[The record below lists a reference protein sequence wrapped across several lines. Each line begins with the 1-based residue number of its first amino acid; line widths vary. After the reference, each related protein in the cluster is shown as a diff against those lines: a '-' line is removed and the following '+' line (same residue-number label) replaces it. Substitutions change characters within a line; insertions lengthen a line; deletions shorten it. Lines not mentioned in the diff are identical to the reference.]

1 MAAFRVALVG
11 YGVGGAVFHAPLI
24 AATSGLRL
32 AVIVTADPGRRAA
45 ADRAFPGVPL
55 LDRAERLLAAAD
67 EFDLVVVAAPNRA
80 HAPLA
85 LAALDAGCAV
95 VVDKP
100 LAVTAAEAGGLV
112 ARAAETGQLLTVF
125 HNRRFDGDFRTVR
138 RLLATGELGTVTRF
152 ESRFERWR
160 PQPRAGSWRER
171 AAPAEGGGI
180 LFDLGSHLID
190 QALVL
195 FGRPDSVYAE
205 VDHRR
210 EGVEADDDVF
220 VALTHPGGV
229 PSHLWASAVSGSPGP
244 RFRLLGSR
252 AAYVSWGLDPQ
263 EETLRAGGRPGDAG
277 FGQVPEDRWGRLG
290 AGPDTRPVPTL
301 AGTYPAFYSQ
311 LVTALRDGGPPPVDP
326 ADAVLGLDI
335 IAAARRSATE
345 GVVVAVR

>member
-11 YGVGGAVFHAPLI
+11 YGVGVAVFHAPLI

-100 LAVTAAEAGGLV
+100 LAVTAAEAGRLV
-112 ARAAETGQLLTVF
+112 ARAAETGRLLTVF

-138 RLLATGELGTVTRF
+138 RLLATGELGPVTRF

-171 AAPAEGGGI
+171 AAPAEGGGSCSI
-180 LFDLGSHLID
+180 S
-190 QALVL
+190 AATSST
-195 FGRPDSVYAE
+195 RPS
-205 VDHRR
+205 
-210 EGVEADDDVF
+210 
-220 VALTHPGGV
+220 
-229 PSHLWASAVSGSPGP
+229 SCS
-244 RFRLLGSR
+244 
-252 AAYVSWGLDPQ
+252 
-263 EETLRAGGRPGDAG
+263 
-277 FGQVPEDRWGRLG
+277 
-290 AGPDTRPVPTL
+290 AGPTACTPRWTTAGRASRPMT
-301 AGTYPAFYSQ
+301 TCSS
-311 LVTALRDGGPPPVDP
+311 R
-326 ADAVLGLDI
+326 
-335 IAAARRSATE
+335 
-345 GVVVAVR
+345 